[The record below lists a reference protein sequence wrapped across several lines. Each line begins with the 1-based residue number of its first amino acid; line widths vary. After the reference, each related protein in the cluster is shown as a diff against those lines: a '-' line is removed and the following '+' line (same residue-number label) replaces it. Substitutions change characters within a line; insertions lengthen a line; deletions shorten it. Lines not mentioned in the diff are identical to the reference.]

1 VIMEIYEPPGL
12 VKARDE
18 GPVGSR
24 RVARTETIERG
35 YGEGG
40 SGGWTTDGG
49 GRRLDVG

>member
-1 VIMEIYEPPGL
+1 VIVEMDELPRL

-24 RVARTETIERG
+24 RAAGTETIERG

-40 SGGWTTDGG
+40 SGGWTMDGG
-49 GRRLDVG
+49 GRRLEVD